1 MAAEPDLSGVDDKA
15 TTVLPSKT
23 DGLRSPM
30 QFHTKQRTLRQGSH
44 AKSGYD
50 AKNVSIELG
59 SDRFQKVS
67 LFSYYF
73 FAQISLVTFLIQ
85 PEKVEKV

>member
-1 MAAEPDLSGVDDKA
+1 MASEPDLSGVDDKA

-44 AKSGYD
+44 AKLGYD
-50 AKNVSIELG
+50 AKNVSIVLG
-59 SDRFQKVS
+59 SDRFQKCH
-67 LFSYYF
+67 F
-73 FAQISLVTFLIQ
+73 FPTTFLL
-85 PEKVEKV
+85 K

>member
-44 AKSGYD
+44 AKLGYD
-50 AKNVSIELG
+50 AKNVSIGYVTLC
-59 SDRFQKVS
+59 DTVS
-67 LFSYYF
+67 RLIDYIRL
-73 FAQISLVTFLIQ
+73 ASLYNKWQNTQERIRV
-85 PEKVEKV
+85 